1 MNESEWRSKRD
12 DRTLRYAERALDHNR
27 VIRIKADDAYAT
39 SYDGQVAIIT
49 AVNLLGRM
57 TPSVLLDMP
66 EVPIVRGLPW
76 HGRNLKELAC
86 SLLLE
91 IDPWAKHNCLIP
103 SNSDYILHLGPNGSP
118 LTIHGSGWNVY
129 LGPSPSPIQQVYDIN
144 PIGPALSAAIAI
156 SYMFFHNLTKLDCQ
170 ISLNALDWSEEL
182 SDPASGRIYHET
194 DLGEIWTVGTGSVG
208 TAILYFLTMANRN
221 FKTTLFDMDMVEIH
235 NLDRSPIFFNEDVG
249 KYKVDVTQKYLNN
262 VGVSDVRAESV
273 SLDESAI
280 WKHRKQEPDILIPAA
295 NERNVRSIIEHGM
308 PPVQIYGTTGTDWQ
322 ASVIRHWPGSD
333 PCSCC
338 LFPETN
344 YAPTTCASGSVTTAD
359 KNQIDAA
366 LPFLSFAAGIM
377 AAAEILKL
385 NLPGY
390 PFPLNRATLYTC
402 NTPRISKENLYK
414 RPDCLCSSRSES
426 AHKKMIM
433 GTKYHCYP

>member
-12 DRTLRYAERALDHNR
+12 DRTLRYAERRLDSNR
-27 VIRIKADDAYAT
+27 VIRIKAGNAYAT

-49 AVNLLGRM
+49 ASNLLGRM
-57 TPSVLLDMP
+57 TPSVLLDVP
-66 EVPIVRGLPW
+66 DVPIVRSLPW
-76 HGRNLKELAC
+76 HGRNIKELAC
-86 SLLLE
+86 SILSK
-91 IDPWAKHNCLIP
+91 IDPWAKHNSLIP
-103 SNSDYILHLGPNGSP
+103 SKSDYILHLGPDASP

-129 LGPSPSPIQQVYDIN
+129 LGPSSSPIQQMDDIN
-144 PIGPALSAAIAI
+144 PIGPALSAVIAI

-170 ISLNALDWSEEL
+170 ISLNALNWSEEL
-182 SDPASGRIYHET
+182 IDPASGRISCET
-194 DLGEIWTVGTGSVG
+194 NLGEIWTVGTGSMG

-221 FKTTLFDMDMVEIH
+221 FNATLFDMDIVKIH
-235 NLDRSPIFFNEDVG
+235 NLDRSPIFLNEDFG
-249 KYKVDVTQKYLNN
+249 KHKVDVTQKYLNR
-262 VGVSDVRAESV
+262 VGISNVRAESV

-280 WKHRKQEPDILIPAA
+280 WKHRQQEPDILIPAA
-295 NERNVRSIIEHGM
+295 NERNVRSIIELGM

-333 PCSCC
+333 PCSSC
-338 LFPETN
+338 LFPENN
-344 YAPTTCASGSVTTAD
+344 YAPTTCATGSVTTAD
-359 KNQIDAA
+359 KNQTDAA

-390 PFPLNRATLYTC
+390 PFPLNRATLYTWGS
-402 NTPRISKENLYK
+402 PRIAKENLYR
-414 RPDCLCSSRSES
+414 RPDCLCNSRSEA

-433 GTKYHCYP
+433 GTKYHCMP